1 MGQLSVQLLISVC
14 RVLRVSTHWGICLGF
29 SLCPSP
35 NSLALALSNSLF
47 LKILFGRAYTQRER
61 EKQTLCRA
69 ELDASSIPGPRD
81 HNQSRRQ
88 TLNLTEPTQSP
99 LKSLIKKKKK
109 VWNRGIKCITLSGKR
124 KKPIFKRPMYFTD
137 PGRTLLPKQKGQKIY
152 QWLPRLRR

>member
-109 VWNRGIKCITLSGKR
+109 SMKQGNQMHHSKWE
-124 KKPIFKRPMYFTD
+124 KKKTHIQKAYVLYRP
-137 PGRTLLPKQKGQKIY
+137 R
-152 QWLPRLRR
+152 